1 MPKKL
6 AKILEDAE
14 KEIKKTIASAKKEEK
29 GKEKETKTKLKTTK
43 SKETKTKA
51 KETKSKVKKEK
62 TEKPEKEK
70 KAETKKSSAKAT
82 KTTTKKTSTR
92 AKKSSSEK
100 TTARKTSSRSKK
112 AKEEEEVKENANVE
126 VAEYYD
132 LPYRYDQT
140 VIKMLAQTP
149 TTLFIYWDISD
160 KDRAK
165 FIEQYGDQFFNNTKP
180 VLVVHNNTL
189 HYSFEIDIDD
199 FANSW
204 YLHVNDANCNYSVEL
219 GRRAKYYN
227 NEEKSISLPNN
238 YLYLTSS
245 NTIDSPNDHVLFD
258 KDLKTVYFMDTKT
271 NIITEEDITSV
282 SFFRN
287 IGRIYNL
294 YDLHT
299 DFTANDWLNNK
310 NWQLDFRNP
319 SSGNPSSTFK

>member
-14 KEIKKTIASAKKEEK
+14 KGIKKTLASAKKEEK
-29 GKEKETKTKLKTTK
+29 ETKTKSKETK
-43 SKETKTKA
+43 SKETKTR
-51 KETKSKVKKEK
+51 VKKEK
-62 TEKPEKEK
+62 TEKAK
-70 KAETKKSSAKAT
+70 KAETKKSSAKTT
-82 KTTTKKTSTR
+82 KATTKKTSTR
-92 AKKSSSEK
+92 AKKASSEK
-100 TTARKTSSRSKK
+100 TTTRKTSSRSKK
-112 AKEEEEVKENANVE
+112 PKEEEVKENVNVE